1 MVTIVATV
9 EPLAGLVMVTTGGV
23 VSATDVTLSE
33 KVGLVDA
40 AFLLS
45 PLYEATTLCVPADSA
60 PVEQEAAPLD
70 SVAVHS
76 APPSTLMLTVP
87 VGELPV
93 TLAVND
99 TILPTGLGLSEL
111 VTAVEEDACEAD
123 VTWMLA
129 PVEVADVTVT
139 LMP

>member
-1 MVTIVATV
+1 
-9 EPLAGLVMVTTGGV
+9 
-23 VSATDVTLSE
+23 TLSE
-33 KVGLVDA
+33 SAGLVDA
-40 AFLLS
+40 EFLLS
-45 PLYEATTLCVPADSA
+45 PLYAATTLCEPADSA
-60 PVEQEAAPLD
+60 LVEHAAAPPD

-76 APPSTLMLTVP
+76 APPSTLMVTVP

-111 VTAVEEDACEAD
+111 VTAVDEDATDDPDD
-123 VTWMLA
+123 VTCTLA
-129 PVEVADVTVT
+129 PVAVAEVTVT